1 VSVGIDGPPAE
12 ERGQESAQPGAVAER
27 QCILVV
33 EDDQQIL
40 DVIEQ
45 ILQIEGFD
53 VVGTGRADMVLGL
66 ARQAHPRLVICDIM
80 LSGDSGIEVAI
91 RLRDSGF
98 GDTPML
104 ALSASELMLSFAQQ
118 SGIFDAC
125 MTKPFDFDDLMGT
138 VQRLLE
144 RGRPTAG

>member
-1 VSVGIDGPPAE
+1 MEGISPVE
-12 ERGQESAQPGAVAER
+12 QGQDRPQLAAVADR
-27 QCILVV
+27 PCVMVV

-40 DVIEQ
+40 DVIQQ
-45 ILQIEGFD
+45 ILQIEGFE

-98 GDTPML
+98 EEVPML

-144 RGRPTAG
+144 HGRSAPQ

>member
-1 VSVGIDGPPAE
+1 M
-12 ERGQESAQPGAVAER
+12 
-27 QCILVV
+27 V

-125 MTKPFDFDDLMGT
+125 MTKPFDFDELMGT
-138 VQRLLE
+138 VQQLLD
-144 RGRPTAG
+144 RGRQPAG

>member
-1 VSVGIDGPPAE
+1 
-12 ERGQESAQPGAVAER
+12 
-27 QCILVV
+27 V

-91 RLRDSGF
+91 RLRDTGF
-98 GDTPML
+98 AEVPML

-125 MTKPFDFDDLMGT
+125 MTKPFDFDELMET
-138 VQRLLE
+138 VQKLIE
-144 RGRPTAG
+144 HGRTPGG